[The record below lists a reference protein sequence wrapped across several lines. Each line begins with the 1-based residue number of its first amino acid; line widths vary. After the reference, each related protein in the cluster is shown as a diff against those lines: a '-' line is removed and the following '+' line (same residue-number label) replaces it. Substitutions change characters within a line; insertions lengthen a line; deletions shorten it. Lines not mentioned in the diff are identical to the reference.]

1 MCDIKMKPQ
10 AEKKSQSRLMLPL
23 IRIIVVAVF
32 VLVVAA
38 FIVHLF
44 SPQIPSLITA
54 DGMLS
59 YIGSGI
65 SSVATIL
72 LAVIAYQQT
81 ERANQMADKLAQQS
95 NLFAEQANELSK
107 QANNAAK
114 KANDLAEESY
124 KVAQKSNDLAAQ
136 SNEAAKQSNKLA
148 ELSLQATQQ
157 ANKLTKQANE
167 MSERVLKLEEEQF
180 KMEIRPFF
188 LVTDWEVCKGIPAEF
203 EDKHRTIAYQVGSTE
218 ADNRVALILE
228 LTNTTQSYEIV
239 RYSNATSSNGKR
251 WGLCVSDRNGISLGI
266 PAGESRKF
274 CFYSDE
280 SFFADI
286 EGKTVSFE
294 FVLENRFDERYK
306 ESFDLFVMRFNWKRK
321 DCNINPQ
328 GYEIQAFTEDHKL
341 VPG

>member
-10 AEKKSQSRLMLPL
+10 AEKKSQSGLRLPL
-23 IRIIVVAVF
+23 IGIIVVAVF

-95 NLFAEQANELSK
+95 NLFSEQANELSR

-114 KANDLAEESY
+114 RANDLAEESY
-124 KVAQKSNDLAAQ
+124 NVAQKSNELAVQ
-136 SNEAAKQSNKLA
+136 SNEAAKQSNELA
-148 ELSLQATQQ
+148 KLSLQATQQ
-157 ANKLTKQANE
+157 ANELTKQANE
-167 MSERVLKLEEEQF
+167 MSERVMKLEEEQF

-188 LVTDWEVCKGIPAEF
+188 LVADWEVCKGIPAEF
-203 EDKHRTIAYQVGSTE
+203 EDRRIKTVS
-218 ADNRVALILE
+218 
-228 LTNTTQSYEIV
+228 
-239 RYSNATSSNGKR
+239 ATSSPLLSLLIVPVDSPTSLR
-251 WGLCVSDRNGISLGI
+251 SVAFDISFWMSSTHNFL
-266 PAGESRKF
+266 
-274 CFYSDE
+274 
-280 SFFADI
+280 
-286 EGKTVSFE
+286 
-294 FVLENRFDERYK
+294 
-306 ESFDLFVMRFNWKRK
+306 
-321 DCNINPQ
+321 
-328 GYEIQAFTEDHKL
+328 
-341 VPG
+341 

>member
-10 AEKKSQSRLMLPL
+10 AEKKSQSRLMRPL
-23 IRIIVVAVF
+23 IGIIVVAVL
-32 VLVVAA
+32 VLGVAA

-72 LAVIAYQQT
+72 LAVIAYKQT

-136 SNEAAKQSNKLA
+136 SNEAAK
-148 ELSLQATQQ
+148 
-157 ANKLTKQANE
+157 
-167 MSERVLKLEEEQF
+167 
-180 KMEIRPFF
+180 
-188 LVTDWEVCKGIPAEF
+188 
-203 EDKHRTIAYQVGSTE
+203 
-218 ADNRVALILE
+218 
-228 LTNTTQSYEIV
+228 
-239 RYSNATSSNGKR
+239 
-251 WGLCVSDRNGISLGI
+251 
-266 PAGESRKF
+266 
-274 CFYSDE
+274 
-280 SFFADI
+280 
-286 EGKTVSFE
+286 
-294 FVLENRFDERYK
+294 
-306 ESFDLFVMRFNWKRK
+306 
-321 DCNINPQ
+321 
-328 GYEIQAFTEDHKL
+328 
-341 VPG
+341 

>member
-10 AEKKSQSRLMLPL
+10 AEKKSQSRLMRPL
-23 IRIIVVAVF
+23 IRIIVVAVL

-72 LAVIAYQQT
+72 LAVIAYKQT

-167 MSERVLKLEEEQF
+167 MSERVLKLEEEQS
-180 KMEIRPFF
+180 KVEIRPFF

-203 EDKHRTIAYQVGSTE
+203 EDKRRTIAYQVGS
-218 ADNRVALILE
+218 DNAGSRVALILE
-228 LTNTTQSYEIV
+228 LTNTTQSYEV
-239 RYSNATSSNGKR
+239 FRYHGAMSSSGER
-251 WGLCVSDRNGISLGI
+251 WKICVSNRNGTSLGI
-266 PAGESRKF
+266 PAEESRRV
-274 CFYSDE
+274 CFYAGS
-280 SFFADI
+280 SFFSGI
-286 EGKTVSFE
+286 EGKTLNFE
-294 FVLENRFDERYK
+294 FILENRFGERYK
-306 ESFDLFVMRFNWKRK
+306 ESFDVVVIRCDWDRK
-321 DCNINPQ
+321 DCNISPQ
-328 GYEIQAFTEDHKL
+328 KYEIQAFTKDCGL

>member
-10 AEKKSQSRLMLPL
+10 AEKKSQSRLMRPL
-23 IRIIVVAVF
+23 IGIIVVAVL
-32 VLVVAA
+32 VLGVAA

-72 LAVIAYQQT
+72 LAVIAYKQT

-148 ELSLQATQQ
+148 ELSLQATQRLGGCAGLGICALSVGRAGGRSAEQYFQCYSRSAGTESCTADRTAVQWLFQ
-157 ANKLTKQANE
+157 AE
-167 MSERVLKLEEEQF
+167 PDIS
-180 KMEIRPFF
+180 
-188 LVTDWEVCKGIPAEF
+188 
-203 EDKHRTIAYQVGSTE
+203 
-218 ADNRVALILE
+218 
-228 LTNTTQSYEIV
+228 
-239 RYSNATSSNGKR
+239 RYS
-251 WGLCVSDRNGISLGI
+251 SDCAEM
-266 PAGESRKF
+266 P
-274 CFYSDE
+274 
-280 SFFADI
+280 
-286 EGKTVSFE
+286 
-294 FVLENRFDERYK
+294 NRDGQK
-306 ESFDLFVMRFNWKRK
+306 
-321 DCNINPQ
+321 
-328 GYEIQAFTEDHKL
+328 
-341 VPG
+341 